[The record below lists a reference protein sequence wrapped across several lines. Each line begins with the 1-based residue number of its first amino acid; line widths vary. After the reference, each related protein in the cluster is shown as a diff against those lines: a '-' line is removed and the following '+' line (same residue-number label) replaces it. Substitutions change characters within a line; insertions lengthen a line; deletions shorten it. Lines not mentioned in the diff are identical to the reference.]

1 MNYIAPEYSAWKK
14 KKKNQNFE
22 SIAQAAGR
30 WG

>member
-1 MNYIAPEYSAWKK
+1 MKYIAPEYSAWK